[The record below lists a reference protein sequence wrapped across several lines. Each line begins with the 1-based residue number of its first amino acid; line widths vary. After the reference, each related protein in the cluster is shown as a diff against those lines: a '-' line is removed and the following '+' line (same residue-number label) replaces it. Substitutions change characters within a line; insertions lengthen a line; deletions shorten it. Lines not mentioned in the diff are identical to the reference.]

1 MNDEANANY
10 DGLRASEAFQR
21 QYVTIVFQLKE
32 ANKQV
37 LPFFVLDMDLNDFYS
52 FRLDCG
58 T

>member
-32 ANKQV
+32 ANK
-37 LPFFVLDMDLNDFYS
+37 
-52 FRLDCG
+52 
-58 T
+58 